1 MTSLAALRERDFR
14 LVLGAYVTSLI
25 GDGVLPIALAF
36 AILDLTD
43 SATDIGI
50 VLAVRAVALVVSLLF
65 GGVLA
70 DRMSARVA
78 MIGADVVRLLS
89 QGVLGVLLV
98 TGVGMLWQIAALQAV
113 LGAATG
119 LFNPASSSLMPQ
131 VVRSERLQEA
141 NALRG
146 IAEAGG
152 WVVGPAIAGILVA
165 VAGPGEAV
173 LVDAA
178 TYGVSALLLSRVRAR
193 VAPAAEEPFLR
204 NLREGWNEFR
214 RRTWVWVFVV
224 SATFGTMFGAT
235 FIVLGP
241 LVAERSLGGAG
252 AWATILAVR
261 AIGSIVGGVLALR
274 LKPRRPLVVA
284 TCAVALFALPLFAL
298 AVPAQVAVIA
308 VVAAFG
314 GAGLILYNALWDT
327 ALQQHIPADRL
338 ARVSAYDWFAT
349 LAFQPIGLAL
359 AGPIAASVGVSA
371 TLVGAGILQLVVIV
385 AVLAVRDVWSVRPP
399 VAAGSA

>member
-1 MTSLAALRERDFR
+1 
-14 LVLGAYVTSLI
+14 
-25 GDGVLPIALAF
+25 
-36 AILDLTD
+36 
-43 SATDIGI
+43 
-50 VLAVRAVALVVSLLF
+50 
-65 GGVLA
+65 
-70 DRMSARVA
+70 
-78 MIGADVVRLLS
+78 
-89 QGVLGVLLV
+89 
-98 TGVGMLWQIAALQAV
+98 
-113 LGAATG
+113 
-119 LFNPASSSLMPQ
+119 
-131 VVRSERLQEA
+131 
-141 NALRG
+141 
-146 IAEAGG
+146 
-152 WVVGPAIAGILVA
+152 
-165 VAGPGEAV
+165 
-173 LVDAA
+173 
-178 TYGVSALLLSRVRAR
+178 
-193 VAPAAEEPFLR
+193 
-204 NLREGWNEFR
+204 
-214 RRTWVWVFVV
+214 VWVFVV